1 MNAIKRSEAIRSGLQ
16 RGFQDGTSELTR
28 RKCFG
33 YDVDPDGEL
42 IVNSYEAA
50 IVRWIFDQYLTGSS
64 LGAIAADLERK
75 DILSPTGRPRWN
87 RETLN
92 KLLSNEKYTGRVLLQ
107 KTVSAGGS
115 QIKNDG
121 LMDRYLCIGFHEA
134 IISDEMF
141 QAVQREKLNRAKNP
155 ESTVVVNLT
164 F

>member
-1 MNAIKRSEAIRSGLQ
+1 MNVIKRSEAIRSGLQ
-16 RGFQDGTSELTR
+16 RGFQDGTSKLTR

-33 YDVDPDGEL
+33 YDVGPDGEL

-50 IVRWIFDQYLTGSS
+50 IVRWIFDQYLAGSS

-121 LMDRYLCIGFHEA
+121 FMDRYLCTDFHEA

-141 QAVQREKLNRAKNP
+141 RTVQLEKLSRAKNP
-155 ESTVVVNLT
+155 KNMVTKDLI

>member
-16 RGFQDGTSELTR
+16 RGFQDGTSKLTR

-33 YDVDPDGEL
+33 YDVGADGEL
-42 IVNSYEAA
+42 IVNSDEAA
-50 IVRWIFDQYLTGSS
+50 IVRWIFDQYLNGSS

-75 DILSPTGRPRWN
+75 DILSPTGRPKWN

-92 KLLSNEKYTGRVLLQ
+92 KPLSNEKYTGWALLQ

-121 LMDRYLCIGFHEA
+121 FMERYLCTGFHEA
-134 IISDEMF
+134 IISDEVF
-141 QAVQREKLNRAKNP
+141 QAVQRKKLSRAKNP
-155 ESTVVVNLT
+155 GNTVAANLT

>member
-1 MNAIKRSEAIRSGLQ
+1 MNALKKREAIRSGLQ
-16 RGFQDGTSELTR
+16 KGFRDGTSKLTH

-33 YDVDPDGEL
+33 YDVGADGEL

-50 IVRWIFDQYLTGSS
+50 IVRWIFDQYLAGSS

-121 LMDRYLCIGFHEA
+121 FMERYLCTGFHEA
-134 IISDEMF
+134 IISDEIF
-141 QAVQREKLNRAKNP
+141 LAVQRKKLSRVKKTENMVAV
-155 ESTVVVNLT
+155 TLT